1 MITVGRHFGTDR
13 LVDLERTVDS
23 LNGQLREMQW
33 ELYRARRVVF
43 SLVVAESGGS
53 RRRQEFMSAVCS
65 RRARPNTKMVSHAD
79 PRARTGIQSLA
90 PVLTVGRWSSGE
102 LPVSMG

>member
-1 MITVGRHFGTDR
+1 MHTGGRPFGTDR

-33 ELYRARRVVF
+33 ELYRAKVEPLPVRLWRN
-43 SLVVAESGGS
+43 LVSPKGG
-53 RRRQEFMSAVCS
+53 QEFMSAVCN

-79 PRARTGIQSLA
+79 PRR
-90 PVLTVGRWSSGE
+90 
-102 LPVSMG
+102 

>member
-1 MITVGRHFGTDR
+1 MLTAGRSLGTER

-33 ELYRARRVVF
+33 KLYRAKAAEPLPVRLWRNLV
-43 SLVVAESGGS
+43 SLKGG
-53 RRRQEFMSAVCS
+53 QEFMSAVCN

-79 PRARTGIQSLA
+79 PSA
-90 PVLTVGRWSSGE
+90 
-102 LPVSMG
+102 